1 MAWAYDGPT
10 IASLKTPNKEVT
22 MGSELSRR
30 GFLKLASLAGLG
42 SVVVP
47 QGRLHNIATWY
58 DDLRAAHTWNWPPE
72 HGARRPAYLDGA
84 TRV

>member
-30 GFLKLASLAGLG
+30 GFLKL
-42 SVVVP
+42 V
-47 QGRLHNIATWY
+47 
-58 DDLRAAHTWNWPPE
+58 
-72 HGARRPAYLDGA
+72 
-84 TRV
+84 